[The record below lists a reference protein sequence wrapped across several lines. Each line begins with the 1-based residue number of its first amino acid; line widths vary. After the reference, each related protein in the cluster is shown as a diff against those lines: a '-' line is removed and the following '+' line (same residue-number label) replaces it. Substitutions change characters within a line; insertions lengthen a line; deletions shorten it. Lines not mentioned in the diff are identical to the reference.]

1 VTTRSTYRWAL
12 ALLLTLLSAGLFSAS
27 ATAADWEAET
37 GDEVWYTV
45 EADDVTVD
53 LYFYWSPTCPHC
65 QAARPFIEA
74 LPTDYPWINLHSHDV
89 SQMSDTEIDFAQEL
103 QVQVGE
109 SIQGV
114 PAFFYCGVLQTGF
127 GEPETT
133 GVFLV
138 EQLNSCRQ
146 ALLASLQPNI
156 EEPIEANAGPIT
168 DTTAVAPPSTTQPA
182 RVELPAIEEVEEPIT
197 LPLIGEVDA
206 ENVSLPVFTVAIAAF
221 DAFNPCAFF
230 VLLFL
235 LSLLVHARSRARMA
249 LIGGIFVLFSGAIY
263 FVFMAAWLNVFLWV
277 GPLRIFTAVAGV
289 VALTLAAVNIK
300 DYFVA
305 GVGPSLSIP
314 EGAKPGLFKRMRGL
328 TKASSF
334 GAVAIG
340 AATLAIAANSYE
352 LLCTT
357 GFPLAFTRVLTL
369 NELPTAGYYSYLVLY
384 NVIYVVP
391 LLVIVGV
398 FVWKL
403 GSRKLGEREGRVLKL
418 MSGTMMAG
426 LGLVMLFNPD
436 LLGNMLTAVFLLIGA
451 LAVTFVIT
459 RFDKIGAGGIGK
471 SQLQA

>member
-1 VTTRSTYRWAL
+1 M
-12 ALLLTLLSAGLFSAS
+12 ALLLTLLSAGLFTAT
-27 ATAADWEAET
+27 ATAAESDPET

-45 EADDVTVD
+45 DGDEVTVD

-74 LPTDYPWINLHSHDV
+74 LPVDYPWIDLHSHDI
-89 SQMSDTEIDFAQEL
+89 SKMTDTEIDFAQEL

-127 GEPETT
+127 GEAETT

-138 EQLNSCRQ
+138 EQLSSCRD
-146 ALLASLQPNI
+146 ALLVSLRPEI
-156 EEPIEANAGPIT
+156 EDPVETTAGPIT
-168 DTTAVAPPSTTQPA
+168 DTTATSPPSTTQQPVS
-182 RVELPAIEEVEEPIT
+182 VELPEIEEVDEPIT
-197 LPLIGEVDA
+197 LPVIGEVDA

-263 FVFMAAWLNVFLWV
+263 FVFMAAWLNVFLWL

-289 VALTLAAVNIK
+289 VALTLAAINIK

-305 GVGPSLSIP
+305 GIGPSLSIP
-314 EGAKPGLFKRMRGL
+314 EGAKPGLFKRMRTL
-328 TKASSF
+328 TRASSF

-369 NELPTAGYYSYLVLY
+369 NELPTASYYSYLVLY
-384 NVIYVVP
+384 NVIYVMP
-391 LLVIVGV
+391 LLAIVGV

-426 LGLVMLFNPD
+426 LGLVMLFSPD
-436 LLGNMLTAVFLLIGA
+436 LLSNMLTAVFLLIGA

-459 RFDKIGAGGIGK
+459 RFDKAGSGGLGK

>member
-1 VTTRSTYRWAL
+1 MT
-12 ALLLTLLSAGLFSAS
+12 
-27 ATAADWEAET
+27 EAE
-37 GDEVWYTV
+37 
-45 EADDVTVD
+45 
-53 LYFYWSPTCPHC
+53 
-65 QAARPFIEA
+65 
-74 LPTDYPWINLHSHDV
+74 IN
-89 SQMSDTEIDFAQEL
+89 FAEDL

-127 GEPETT
+127 GAAETT
-133 GVFLV
+133 GAFLE
-138 EQLNSCRQ
+138 EQLNACHDG
-146 ALLASLQPNI
+146 LVASLQP
-156 EEPIEANAGPIT
+156 
-168 DTTAVAPPSTTQPA
+168 
-182 RVELPAIEEVEEPIT
+182 EVEEPDATTQPENGSTDT
-197 LPLIGEVDA
+197 LVPGTTATPGEVELPTMDD
-206 ENVSLPVFTVAIAAF
+206 EEQPISLPIIGDVDPQNVSLPVFTVAIAAF

-263 FVFMAAWLNVFLWV
+263 FVFMAAWLNVFLWL

-289 VALTLAAVNIK
+289 VALSLAAINIK
-300 DYFVA
+300 DYFVV

-314 EGAKPGLFKRMRGL
+314 DEAKPGLFKRMRGL

-369 NELPTAGYYSYLVLY
+369 NELPTPTYYSYLVLY

-391 LLVIVGV
+391 LLVIVAV

-426 LGLVMLFNPD
+426 LGLVMLLSPD
-436 LLGNMLTAVFLLIGA
+436 LLSNMFTAVFLLAGA
-451 LAVTFVIT
+451 LCLTFVIT
-459 RFDKIGAGGIGK
+459 RFDRAGSTRMRN
-471 SQLQA
+471 SQLKA